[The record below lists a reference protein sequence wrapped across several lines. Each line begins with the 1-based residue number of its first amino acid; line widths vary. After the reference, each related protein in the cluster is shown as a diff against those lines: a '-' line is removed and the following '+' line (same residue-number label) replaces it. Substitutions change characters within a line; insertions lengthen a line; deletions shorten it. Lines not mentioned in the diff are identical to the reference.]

1 MRKFCLLLLAAL
13 FGGYVGTAGVAAGP
27 VVMTDTSG
35 VSAPTAADERVEWT
49 VLVPELYNN
58 LYLAGSILDLDHD
71 KGIVRLRTDVQ
82 GDIDVQFKPAALAP
96 LQVGDVAVIYLGFSI
111 AERTISA
118 ESCDLLAVKVAAC

>member
-13 FGGYVGTAGVAAGP
+13 LGGYVGVAGG
-27 VVMTDTSG
+27 
-35 VSAPTAADERVEWT
+35 ADEMTGTMGMSATPANEERVQWT

-58 LYLAGSILDLDHD
+58 LYLAGTILDLDHD
-71 KGIVRLRTDVQ
+71 KGIVSLRTDVQ
-82 GDIDVQFKPAALAP
+82 GDIDVQFAPAALAP
-96 LQVGDVAVIYLGFSI
+96 LQVGDIAVVYLGFSI